1 MVIFVLT
8 VVGLMFAAS
17 EVNAEEVTDFRMCR
31 SEYGIDTR
39 IGYNL

>member
-1 MVIFVLT
+1 MLAFVLT
-8 VVGLMFAAS
+8 VIGLMLAAS
-17 EVNAEEVTDFRMCR
+17 TVNAEEVTDFRMCR